1 MTGLLVALIA
11 LVTSTQVDSSEV
23 RVEAFTDNVWIHTS
37 YTRFDNGRWVF
48 TNGLIIRTP
57 DGPVLVDTAWTDEQT
72 ATVLDWVEREIGE
85 PVIAA
90 ILTHAHH
97 DKMGGVGLLH
107 ERGVETHA
115 HAIANRLAPERGLIP
130 AMHGLELARGGN
142 STRFGLDIH
151 YPGPGHTAGN
161 IVVYD
166 PVSLS
171 LFGGCLIRPHGA
183 RTMGN
188 TADGDVDNW
197 DDAARSATATFP
209 ETRHVIPSHGAPR
222 GPELLDHTIALALDA
237 QSRE

>member
-1 MTGLLVALIA
+1 MTGLVAAVLW
-11 LVTSTQVDSSEV
+11 LFSSVQADGPEV
-23 RVEAFTDNVWIHTS
+23 RVESFTDNVWIHTS
-37 YTRFDNGRWVF
+37 HTRFDNGRWVF
-48 TNGLIIRTP
+48 TNGLIIRTT
-57 DGPVLVDTAWTDEQT
+57 DGLVLIDTAWTDDQT
-72 ATVLDWVEREIGE
+72 AWVLDWAERELGE

-115 HAIANRLAPERGLIP
+115 HAIANRLAPQRELVP
-130 AMHGLELARGGN
+130 AAHDLDLASGEN
-142 STRFGLDIH
+142 STRFGLAIH

-166 PVSLS
+166 PVSDS
-171 LFGGCLIRPHGA
+171 LFGGCLIRPYGA
-183 RTMGN
+183 RTLGN

-197 DDAARSATATFP
+197 DDAARSSRAAFP
-209 ETRHVIPSHGAPR
+209 DVRYVIPSHGAPR

-237 QSRE
+237 RSGE

>member
-1 MTGLLVALIA
+1 MSGLLAAVLWLFA
-11 LVTSTQVDSSEV
+11 SSPVESPDV
-23 RVEAFTDNVWIHTS
+23 RVEPFADNVWIHTS

-57 DGPVLVDTAWTDEQT
+57 EGPVLVDTAWTDAQT

-85 PVIAA
+85 PVVAA

-115 HAIANRLAPERGLIP
+115 HAIANQLAPQRNLTP
-130 AMHGLELARGGN
+130 AMHDLELAPGEN

-188 TADGDVDNW
+188 TADGDVGNW
-197 DDAARSATATFP
+197 DDAARIAKATFP

-222 GPELLDHTIALALDA
+222 GPELLDHTIALALEA